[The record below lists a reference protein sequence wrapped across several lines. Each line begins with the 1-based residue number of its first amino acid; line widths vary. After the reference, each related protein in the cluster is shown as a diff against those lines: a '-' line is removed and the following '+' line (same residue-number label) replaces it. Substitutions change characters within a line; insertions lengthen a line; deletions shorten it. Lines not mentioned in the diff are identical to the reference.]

1 MWVCLKI
8 YTFNGGF
15 VSFFPSFS
23 DLNPEGIW
31 HTQCHRPEWPWNG
44 DISSLEFQIS
54 IGFSTL
60 YIYIQCIYINIY
72 IYSIHIYTVYIYGYG
87 YVLRIHTEILC
98 MTIYIHIYIVCRL
111 YIYLCLDNFRYVFVP
126 KWKMDRQFMNTGT
139 TWEHMEGS
147 WNGRTP
153 ESSILFSDFPS
164 LTIHVNNVGGTP
176 IYGKPHMMNHWNDV
190 FPFLSKKPAAKYTW
204 LDSHRLRLS
213 PFGARSGFTYPPLI

>member
-8 YTFNGGF
+8 YPFNGGF

-44 DISSLEFQIS
+44 DISSLEFQIG

-60 YIYIQCIYINIY
+60 YIYIHTVYIYSIHIYIYSIHIYIYTY
-72 IYSIHIYTVYIYGYG
+72 IYSIHIYTVIYSIYIYGYG
-87 YVLRIHTEILC
+87 YVVRVHTEILC
-98 MTIYIHIYIVCRL
+98 MTIHIYIVCRL

-126 KWKMDRQFMNTGT
+126 KWKMGRQFMNTGT

-153 ESSILFSDFPS
+153 KSSILFSDFPS

-176 IYGKPHMMNHWNDV
+176 IYGKSHKMNHWNDV
-190 FPFLSKKPAAKYTW
+190 FPFLSNKAIGQV
-204 LDSHRLRLS
+204 H
-213 PFGARSGFTYPPLI
+213 LIG